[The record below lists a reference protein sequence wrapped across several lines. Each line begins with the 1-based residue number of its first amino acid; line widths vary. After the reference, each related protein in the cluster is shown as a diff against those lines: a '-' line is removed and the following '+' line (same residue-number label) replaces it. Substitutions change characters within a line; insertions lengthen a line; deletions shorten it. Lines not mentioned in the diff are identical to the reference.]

1 MFDIQIEIRGSS
13 MSEMIY
19 LKHLNFITDEGG
31 VLMNCSTI
39 SGPSPNASC
48 VFPFKL
54 YGVTY
59 NQCTTDLNAPG
70 DVTPW
75 CSILV
80 DDSGEHIGEGKN
92 WGNCGP
98 NCPVELSGK

>member
-1 MFDIQIEIRGSS
+1 MLN
-13 MSEMIY
+13 
-19 LKHLNFITDEGG
+19 LKNLNFITDEGG

-59 NQCTTDLNAPG
+59 NQCTTALNKLG
-70 DVTPW
+70 DITPW

-98 NCPVELSGK
+98 NCPVKLFGK